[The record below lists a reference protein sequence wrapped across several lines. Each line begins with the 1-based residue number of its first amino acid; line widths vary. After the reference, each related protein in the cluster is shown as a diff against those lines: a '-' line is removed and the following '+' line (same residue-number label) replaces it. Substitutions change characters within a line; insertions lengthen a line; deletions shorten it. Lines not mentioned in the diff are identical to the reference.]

1 VENDVVGAVAITLAD
16 SIAMQLVKE
25 NLQMRE
31 ALKAARH
38 ALVTVHGLW
47 ATDGQPQQDPI
58 KFQINTLKTIE
69 QIEEALPDAR

>member
-1 VENDVVGAVAITLAD
+1 VINDVVGAVGIIKTGWTACPAPEK
-16 SIAMQLVKE
+16 MV
-25 NLQMRE
+25 E
-31 ALKAARH
+31 ALKAAHH
-38 ALVTVHGLW
+38 ALVAVHGLW